1 MVFFDIELK
10 SWEKINETS
19 GSLGSQSEEDKLMRS
34 VLQNDKQSIEDG
46 KLLEQGASQG
56 INAFVPSSLFENIV
70 QRYAIA
76 KQLYGERLLQLL
88 TGYSGGYL
96 DRNRK
101 IPEFQKELR
110 RQIDSRINEMKER
123 GLLDVQ
129 GAPTVKGFTLAG
141 LVLCGE
147 ELDKLS
153 AHGLVGE
160 YVSKKVALSGDM
172 SGVRAY
178 HQGDAYKNLA
188 LRQSVR
194 SAARRSHT
202 AIMPDDLRVVT
213 RESKGSLSVVY
224 GLDASASMKGD
235 KLDIAK
241 KAGVALAYRAI
252 SQKNKV
258 GLVVFGSEIKNEV
271 APTTDFIHVV
281 RSIASVSAGQ
291 QTNFASL
298 IHSAIM
304 LFPSNADK
312 KLLMILTDA
321 LPTSGPAPEAETL
334 HAVSLAKSAGIV
346 ISLVGIKLDK
356 EGKLLAERI
365 ASMTNGRLYVVSSPA
380 EADVV
385 VLEEYD
391 AVVRLS

>member
-1 MVFFDIELK
+1 VVFFDAELK
-10 SWEKINETS
+10 SWEKIDETS

-34 VLQNDKQSIEDG
+34 VLQNDKQSVEDG

-76 KQLYGERLLQLL
+76 KQLYGERLLRLL

-101 IPEFQKELR
+101 IPEFKKELR
-110 RQIDSRINEMKER
+110 RQIDSRVSALKEK
-123 GLLDVQ
+123 GLLDAQ
-129 GAPTVKGFTLAG
+129 GAPTQKGFTLAG

-153 AHGLVGE
+153 AHGLIGE
-160 YVSKKVALSGDM
+160 YVSKRVALRGDVSGF
-172 SGVRAY
+172 RKF
-178 HQGDAYKNLA
+178 HQGDAYRNLA

-194 SAARRSHT
+194 FAVRRSH
-202 AIMPDDLRVVT
+202 ASLMPADLRVVT
-213 RESKGSLSVVY
+213 RESKGSVSVVY

-258 GLVVFGSEIKNEV
+258 GLVVFGSEIKNEI
-271 APTTDFIHVV
+271 APTTEFIHLV
-281 RSIASVSAGQ
+281 RTIASVSAGQ

-298 IHSAIM
+298 IQNAIR

-321 LPTSGPAPEAETL
+321 LPTSGAAPESETL

-346 ISLVGIKLDK
+346 ISLVGIKLD
-356 EGKLLAERI
+356 I
-365 ASMTNGRLYVVSSPA
+365 AKKAG
-380 EADVV
+380 
-385 VLEEYD
+385 
-391 AVVRLS
+391 

>member
-1 MVFFDIELK
+1 
-10 SWEKINETS
+10 
-19 GSLGSQSEEDKLMRS
+19 
-34 VLQNDKQSIEDG
+34 
-46 KLLEQGASQG
+46 
-56 INAFVPSSLFENIV
+56 
-70 QRYAIA
+70 
-76 KQLYGERLLQLL
+76 LYGERLLRLL

-96 DRNRK
+96 DRNRN
-101 IPEFQKELR
+101 IPEFKKELH
-110 RQIDSRINEMKER
+110 RQIESHVNSLKEK
-123 GLLDVQ
+123 GLLDAQ
-129 GAPTVKGFTLAG
+129 GVPTNKGFTLAG

-160 YVSKKVALSGDM
+160 YVSKRVALLGDV

-178 HQGDAYKNLA
+178 QEGDAYKNLA

-194 SAARRSHT
+194 SAVRRSHRSLL
-202 AIMPDDLRVVT
+202 PDDLRVVT

-235 KLDIAK
+235 KMNIAK

-252 SQKNKV
+252 SHKNKV
-258 GLVVFGSEIKNEV
+258 GLIVFGSEIKNEL
-271 APTTDFIHVV
+271 APTTDFIHIV

-298 IHSAIM
+298 IQRAIM

-334 HAVSLAKSAGIV
+334 HAASLAKSAGIV

-356 EGKLLAERI
+356 KGKLLAERI
-365 ASMTNGRLYVVSSPA
+365 SAMTDGRLYVVSSSA

-391 AVVRLS
+391 SIVRLS